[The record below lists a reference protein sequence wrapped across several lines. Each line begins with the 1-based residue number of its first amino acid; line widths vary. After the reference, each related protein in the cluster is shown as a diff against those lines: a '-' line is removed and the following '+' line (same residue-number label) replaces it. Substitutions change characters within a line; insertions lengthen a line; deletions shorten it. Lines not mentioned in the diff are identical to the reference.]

1 MKYLSMVFGMLSCGY
16 RSLIK
21 HWDSQVHTD
30 YMYSFLHPISHRGSA
45 RMSFLNVGTT
55 FNQSKIFK
63 LQNRALIRTKTTMMM
78 GFNERFLSCTE
89 NRKHQRRLG
98 IQSHKMAA
106 HEL

>member
-55 FNQSKIFK
+55 FNQSKPEHCTCKLHRFRKFK
-63 LQNRALIRTKTTMMM
+63 EFLQEKINGSGRFSSCKTGTYKDKNNNDD
-78 GFNERFLSCTE
+78 GV
-89 NRKHQRRLG
+89 Q
-98 IQSHKMAA
+98 
-106 HEL
+106 